1 MKKNLGNLDVMIR
14 TLIAFA
20 FANLAIDRAL
30 DGQWIAFYWIMAVV
44 IGLTV
49 LTGFCPLY
57 ALLHIDTS
65 HSHGKKHEH
74 E

>member
-1 MKKNLGNLDVMIR
+1 MKRNLGNLDIMLR

-20 FANLAIDRAL
+20 FANLAVDRAL
-30 DGQWIAFYWIMAVV
+30 DGQWIVGYWIIAVI

-57 ALLHIDTS
+57 ALLHINSLD
-65 HSHGKKHEH
+65 KKHE
-74 E
+74 